1 MKTATFQRINIG
13 EDINNELGVYEKP
26 KGGISTP
33 IPISKG
39 GKFQA
44 PSDLN
49 LFSRAAEKAREM
61 RTGGVKPVKSG
72 QTMQIT
78 PVPPTGSADEMPK
91 TPVATASVVAPAPLP
106 AMDTKSEEKT
116 AAAPKSKTMLYVGIA
131 AIVLIGGYMIMK
143 R

>member
-1 MKTATFQRINIG
+1 MQTAIFQRINIG
-13 EDINNELGVYEKP
+13 EDINNELGVFEKS
-26 KGGISTP
+26 KGGIRTP
-33 IPISKG
+33 IPINRG
-39 GKFQA
+39 FKFQT
-44 PSDLN
+44 PTDN
-49 LFSRAAEKAREM
+49 LLIYRAAEKAREM

-91 TPVATASVVAPAPLP
+91 TPVSTATVVAPAPLP
-106 AMDTKSEEKT
+106 AMDTKAEDKT